1 MALEEKFFILKLG
14 VSKRAS
20 HAKSVVSFKGDS
32 SSYKTVSVQATKG
45 CWWMPWHHK
54 AKKDVLTCEKLRGA
68 GKKRRTGD
76 VRMGKPGGNK
86 SPSFL
91 PEYIG

>member
-1 MALEEKFFILKLG
+1 MALEEKFFILELG
-14 VSKRAS
+14 VSEKERLS
-20 HAKSVVSFKGDS
+20 NDNLGRRLRVVIR
-32 SSYKTVSVQATKG
+32 TICVQATKG

-76 VRMGKPGGNK
+76 IRMGKPGGNK
-86 SPSFL
+86 SPPFL